1 MKNKT
6 LAKRG
11 NKKKWKISM
20 LYEKWVSE
28 SHERRGNW
36 EGKGQIK
43 RKKLNDIKGHIV
55 KRQ

>member
-28 SHERRGNW
+28 SE
-36 EGKGQIK
+36 EIEKEK
-43 RKKLNDIKGHIV
+43 DK
-55 KRQ
+55 